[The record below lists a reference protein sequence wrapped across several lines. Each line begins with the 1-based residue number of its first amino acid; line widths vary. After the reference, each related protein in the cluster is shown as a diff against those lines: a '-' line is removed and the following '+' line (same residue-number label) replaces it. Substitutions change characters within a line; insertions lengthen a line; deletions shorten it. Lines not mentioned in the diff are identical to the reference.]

1 MAAPLRGFRLRRPG
15 SAQKFGAA
23 AGSLRG
29 LLRKGCRL
37 LQLPLAGSRLCLYE
51 DGTELSEAFF
61 RTLPPQTELVLLR
74 PGESWPGCCGDVERF
89 LAALCSRTD
98 AVVEAARRL
107 LEDERAPHRQ
117 RLLAD
122 LIHNLSGDSAA
133 ERRDEDG
140 KWFEGLESRFKNKSS
155 YMRYSCESR
164 IRSYM
169 KEVSNFISN
178 VHPAA
183 RDAYKRILDLM
194 SDKLRSVKY
203 NGSYFDR
210 TEEEAAMRLCTKEGW
225 FSCQGPFDS
234 DDCPCKHSINP
245 YTNRESRI
253 LFSTWNLDHIAF
265 FLEAL
270 VLSMHWEVII
280 QLCLSARFHS
290 PQGANGVRNR
300 NPSLTSR
307 TLRRAMSL
315 RSRHTALSVSSWEAM
330 AVGSSGLWLCP

>member
-107 LEDERAPHRQ
+107 LEDERAPRRQ

-140 KWFEGLESRFKNKSS
+140 KWFE
-155 YMRYSCESR
+155 
-164 IRSYM
+164 
-169 KEVSNFISN
+169 
-178 VHPAA
+178 A

-194 SDKLRSVKY
+194 SDKLKSVKY

-225 FSCQGPFDS
+225 FSCQGPFDR

-253 LFSTWNLDHIAF
+253 LFSTWNLDHMYQQVCSAPNGTSSPCQAHRVAGAS
-265 FLEAL
+265 L
-270 VLSMHWEVII
+270 
-280 QLCLSARFHS
+280 QLLGNRRS
-290 PQGANGVRNR
+290 PAWFTFCTYFAELYPAHPFE
-300 NPSLTSR
+300 PSLGRALPFSTAMPTRLLQPHPKANPQHISCQR
-307 TLRRAMSL
+307 VVATCATLSL
-315 RSRHTALSVSSWEAM
+315 
-330 AVGSSGLWLCP
+330 

>member
-107 LEDERAPHRQ
+107 LEDERAPRRQ

-140 KWFEGLESRFKNKSS
+140 KWFE
-155 YMRYSCESR
+155 
-164 IRSYM
+164 
-169 KEVSNFISN
+169 
-178 VHPAA
+178 A

-194 SDKLRSVKY
+194 SDKLKSVKY

-225 FSCQGPFDS
+225 FSCQGPFDR

-253 LFSTWNLDHIAF
+253 LFSTWNLDHIIEKKRSVVPELA
-265 FLEAL
+265 EAVKTRDGREVNWEYFYQLLFTMNNLKL
-270 VLSMHWEVII
+270 VHIACHKKTNHNLSCDKTKIYRKRKQTHEI
-280 QLCLSARFHS
+280 S
-290 PQGANGVRNR
+290 
-300 NPSLTSR
+300 
-307 TLRRAMSL
+307 
-315 RSRHTALSVSSWEAM
+315 
-330 AVGSSGLWLCP
+330 